1 MHQRLDRLINAEDTE
16 QIMLALKEIQKG
28 KLLINKKEFI
38 NIAKKK
44 IQKFGKNIWNRN
56 VALLYGEILEQQNI
70 LKNIPTMKV
79 QLDVPIKYTLLKH
92 EEENKKW
99 LGAVSVPIQKIHSK
113 DRFSNI
119 RELTKV
125 AKEWKHEEE
134 EKRRKKA
141 GKIEKTIR
149 T

>member
-1 MHQRLDRLINAEDTE
+1 
-16 QIMLALKEIQKG
+16 
-28 KLLINKKEFI
+28 
-38 NIAKKK
+38 
-44 IQKFGKNIWNRN
+44 
-56 VALLYGEILEQQNI
+56 
-70 LKNIPTMKV
+70 MKV

-92 EEENKKW
+92 EEEKKKW

-119 RELTKV
+119 RELAKV

-141 GKIEKTIR
+141 GKIEKQLELDKKFREFREFQRNGKDNGSLKNRWHEGENKAYENVIELVNR
-149 T
+149 GAFPKRILDNLEKKRRERGLSVY